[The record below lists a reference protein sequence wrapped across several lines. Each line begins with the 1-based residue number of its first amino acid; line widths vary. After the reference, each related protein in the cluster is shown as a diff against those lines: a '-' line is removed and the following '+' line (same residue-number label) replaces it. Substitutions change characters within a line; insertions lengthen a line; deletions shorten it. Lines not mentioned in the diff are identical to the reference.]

1 MECKAERD
9 NGLFLSLH
17 HHDVVLARAVECPSG
32 IVSVISVSVGKDDKF
47 VSQGHNN
54 TTRGNQVSASSLTVS
69 HCTTQRRF

>member
-32 IVSVISVSVGKDDKF
+32 IVSVISVLFPIAPLSA
-47 VSQGHNN
+47 VSNHHDAN
-54 TTRGNQVSASSLTVS
+54 VA
-69 HCTTQRRF
+69 